1 MKSAINR
8 LPVFYR
14 YLLSYIV
21 LLLLPLMFLGTTGY
35 LRLADIVGNE
45 VERNNQAML
54 DKMQDE
60 VDQKLI
66 QMNKIASQLTQTPE
80 LSPYVLT
87 HDSLSMYEGK
97 KVLEGKVVDD
107 SVREV
112 LLHIRGS
119 EYLYSSLS
127 VYKMKDF
134 VTDFYHYAD
143 WSETQFPEDLNTL
156 TSPVLRPAEDV
167 KIDGLPVQRLVTYVV
182 PIPINSQRPYGT
194 VLFILKED
202 MLLKG
207 LNPQRTLPQGNAV
220 VFDPQ
225 GRVLS
230 AYKQEPYLNNPAFF
244 GQLAGSSGNSRLEIQ
259 NEDYAVAYQKSPK
272 SGLTYVMLLPQ
283 TSVVAP
289 VNRVIF
295 EWINS
300 LLVIFA
306 VGGLLVYFIMLFN
319 YKPVKRLASLVEAI
333 RGQSI
338 RKANEFE
345 AIGSVI
351 HDMADS
357 NRLLG
362 RKLEENRSAIKE
374 HLLVSLL
381 KGEMKTLQEV
391 NERGEEVGVV
401 FPFAQTAV
409 LILEYPAS
417 VIPYKDNLIA
427 EVERQFGSDW
437 IGYCKDSLEQNRTMF
452 IMSVHSSADEWK
464 QWLEKLRE
472 HLNATF
478 EAPITMGVGNL
489 YAELAQVGR
498 SYLEA
503 STAIDYK
510 LIRGNQRTIFFDEL
524 LAHDHDEDVLNPR
537 RVLEDLDIVLQHGHP
552 DRITDAVH
560 RIAARMKQS
569 GLTLFIARELCYD
582 IIRKFIAHIEK
593 KQPGSANGSFP
604 DVMTLTDFTT
614 LDEIADLFTT
624 ACATLC
630 DMLNERK
637 PASSAALIEQ
647 ITEYILRHYSE
658 ADFSVQKI
666 ADHFSLSLSYL
677 SRYFKEQT
685 GRTVMDYLNEIRIDQ
700 AKLLLRTNDRSVKE
714 IVQQVGYYDVSSFIR
729 KFKQSVGVTPGEYRK
744 QQRA

>member
-21 LLLLPLMFLGTTGY
+21 LLLLPLLFLGTTGY

-45 VERNNQAML
+45 VERNNQALL

-66 QMNKIASQLTQTPE
+66 QMNKIASQITQTPE

-87 HDSLSMYEGK
+87 HDPLSMYEGRK
-97 KVLEGKVVDD
+97 MLESKVVDD
-107 SVREV
+107 SIREV

-119 EYLYSSLS
+119 DYLHSSLS
-127 VYKMKDF
+127 VYKVKDF

-143 WSETQFPEDLNTL
+143 WSEEQFPNDLNSL

-167 KIDGLPVQRLVTYVV
+167 KMDGLPVQRLVTYVV

-194 VLFILKED
+194 VLFIMKED
-202 MLLKG
+202 MMLKG
-207 LNPQRTLPQGNAV
+207 LNPQRTLPQGNAI
-220 VFDPQ
+220 VFDQ
-225 GRVLS
+225 KGRVLS
-230 AYKQEPYLNNPAFF
+230 AYKQEPYLSDPAFYK
-244 GQLAGSSGNSRLEIQ
+244 QLTDGAGYTKLDVQ
-259 NEDYAVAYQKSPK
+259 DKQYAVAYQRSPK
-272 SGLTYVMLLPQ
+272 SGLTYVMMLPQ
-283 TSVVAP
+283 ASVVAP

-300 LLVIFA
+300 LLVIFM
-306 VGGLLVYFIMLFN
+306 VGCLFVYFIMLFN
-319 YKPVKRLASLVEAI
+319 YKPVQRLAALVEAI

-357 NRLLG
+357 NRMLG

-391 NERGEEVGVV
+391 NERGEEVGIV
-401 FPFAQTAV
+401 FPFSQTAV

-417 VIPYKDNLIA
+417 LIPYKDNLIA
-427 EVERQFGSDW
+427 EVERQFGSDR
-437 IGYCKDSLEQNRTMF
+437 IGYCKDSLEQKRTMF
-452 IMSVHSSADEWK
+452 IMSVHSTTEEWK
-464 QWLEKLRE
+464 IWLERLRE

-510 LIRGNQRTIFFDEL
+510 LIRGNQRAIFFDEL
-524 LAHDHDEDVLNPR
+524 MAHDHEDVLNPR
-537 RVLEDLDIVLQHGHP
+537 RVLEDLDLVLQHGNP
-552 DRITDAVH
+552 ERIADAVQQ
-560 RIAARMKQS
+560 IAVRMKQS

-582 IIRKFIAHIEK
+582 IIRKFTAYMEK
-593 KQPGSANGSFP
+593 KQPGSSNGSFP

-630 DMLNERK
+630 DSLQERK
-637 PASSAALIEQ
+637 PASSTALIEQ
-647 ITEYILRHYSE
+647 IMQYILQHYSE
-658 ADFSVQKI
+658 SDFSVQKI